1 MINITELRRVE
12 QWMNYVRWLGL
23 VFAVIGVTIAPDYPN
38 LATRNAAWSLL
49 ALLLVG
55 TAVIWGALARLTGER
70 DLERLGMIAF
80 TFDILIIVGFV
91 SVFAFQS
98 PYVTWGL
105 VFLIPMEGALRY
117 RLNGA
122 LFGAL
127 VVALFFIAQTSRVQN
142 LRGGPWDLA
151 TYVFVVGLSSL
162 IACVTGS
169 MAKNWHDQRRGF
181 EAQSLKLIELDKL
194 KDRFLAVTSHEI
206 RGPLTT
212 IITGVDM
219 IRRRADRLTPDKRE
233 SILEAVATQSQQ
245 LARLVDDLMMTSQ
258 LQSGQLAIYPEWA
271 DLDVTVDQALDAAAP
286 RRRAHQLEVFV
297 EPLRCEIDAARISQ
311 IVRNLVENAYK
322 YTPERTRVCI
332 TGKKTPKG
340 ISLQVADE
348 GPGIPAD
355 QRDQL
360 FEAFSRIEGTTS
372 GQDGVGL
379 GLFVVSHLVTS
390 MGGWIDLAASSKGTL
405 FSIHIPCPTVSRNR
419 RTLTIVAT
427 PGEAGAS

>member
-1 MINITELRRVE
+1 MITIGELRRVE
-12 QWMNYVRWLGL
+12 QWMNYVRSLGL
-23 VFAVIGVTIAPDYPN
+23 VFGIVGVTIQPNYPN
-38 LATRNAAWSLL
+38 PATRNAAWIVLT
-49 ALLLVG
+49 LLVVG
-55 TAVIWGALARLTGER
+55 SVAIWGALARVRGER

-91 SVFAFQS
+91 SVYAFQL
-98 PYVTWGL
+98 PYVTWAL
-105 VFLIPMEGALRY
+105 LFLIPMEGALRY

-122 LFGAL
+122 LFGAA
-127 VVALFFIAQTSRVQN
+127 VVALFFIAQTSRVQSIQ
-142 LRGGPWDLA
+142 GGPWDIA

-162 IACVTGS
+162 IAGVTGS
-169 MAKNWHDQRRGF
+169 MANNWHDQRRGF
-181 EAQSLKLIELDKL
+181 EAQSLKLIEVDKL

-219 IRRRADRLTPDKRE
+219 IRRRDDRLTPDTRD
-233 SILEAVATQSQQ
+233 SILEAVATQAQQ

-258 LQSGQLAIYPEWA
+258 LQSGQLAIHPEWSE
-271 DLDVTVDQALDAAAP
+271 LEFTVEQALDGAAP

-311 IVRNLVENAYK
+311 IIRNLVENAYK
-322 YTPERTRVCI
+322 YTPDRTRVSI
-332 TGKKTPKG
+332 TGKKSQEG
-340 ISLQVADE
+340 ISLQIADE

-355 QRDQL
+355 KRDQL

-390 MGGWIDLAASSKGTL
+390 MGGWIDLTASSKGTL
-405 FSIHIPCPTVSRNR
+405 FSIYIPCNTVSRDR
-419 RTLTIVAT
+419 RTLSIVT
-427 PGEAGAS
+427 PQGEAEAG